1 MKDDTETKP
10 DHTHNPGLDM
20 ISVPKAMPSINSVE
34 TTPPDI
40 KPTLIDALYHTER
53 NFIIGSIKNDKI
65 NYICDG
71 KDLRHFRRTAK
82 VHTYVTLMFEKGHF
96 LANSFDQMFTRHS
109 IILYCKS
116 SSFIAGLSGYQIL
129 STSCTK

>member
-20 ISVPKAMPSINSVE
+20 ISVPEAIPSINSVE
-34 TTPPDI
+34 TTHPDT

-53 NFIIGSIKNDKI
+53 NLIGVSINDKI

-96 LANSFDQMFTRHS
+96 LANFFL
-109 IILYCKS
+109 IKCLLAIPL
-116 SSFIAGLSGYQIL
+116 F
-129 STSCTK
+129 CTESQEA